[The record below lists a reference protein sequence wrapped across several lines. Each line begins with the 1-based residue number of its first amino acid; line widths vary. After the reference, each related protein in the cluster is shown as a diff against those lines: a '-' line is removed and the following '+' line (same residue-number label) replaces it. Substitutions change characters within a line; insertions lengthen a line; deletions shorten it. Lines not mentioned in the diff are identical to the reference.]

1 MAKGKIKSSWKKAET
16 RGDVRIGEPIKREVR
31 VKINVAECAKKADK
45 VVQLENKVRK
55 IQLAMA
61 PQKQEITK
69 LNKEIDKLCADV
81 GSSTEERTVL
91 VREEFHYKKAV
102 VRVVRADNGE
112 LIDERT
118 MSKEDTQFDL
128 TQTPKGGVV
137 GGKSGAALRLAN
149 PVLTPTEVAM
159 AERAPKGSR
168 KATNPAFDE
177 AVAASD
183 AQEPFPPGDAIAAAR
198 AHADAY
204 HDDDEPEAS
213 A

>member
-1 MAKGKIKSSWKKAET
+1 MAKGKIKSSGKKAET
-16 RGDVRIGEPIKREVR
+16 RGDVRIGEPIKRDVR

-81 GSSTEERTVL
+81 DSSTEERTVL
-91 VREEFHYKKAV
+91 VREEFHYKKSL

-118 MSKEDTQFDL
+118 MSKEDAQFDL

-137 GGKSGAALRLAN
+137 GGKAGAKLRLAN
-149 PVLTPTEVAM
+149 PVLTPTEAVKA
-159 AERAPKGSR
+159 ARAPR
-168 KATNPAFDE
+168 KAANAAFQD
-177 AVAASD
+177 AVDASD
-183 AQEPFPPGDAIAAAR
+183 AQDPLPPGDAIAAAR